1 MPMMRHR
8 HRTSRLEQRS
18 VGVSAR
24 SADPCPFNSARIPVK
39 ATHMARRDIPFT
51 SAYIGFAHL
60 PAPAKSPAPSL
71 YILTMRREDRVGV
84 VCAMRDECSRTCVSR
99 DQSPL
104 SSRDKRGK
112 QMQGGGRVSLAKSPA
127 LMREERHPLHQGS
140 PCGVMVC

>member
-51 SAYIGFAHL
+51 SANHRIRASPRPREIPRAQLVH
-60 PAPAKSPAPSL
+60 PHNAP
-71 YILTMRREDRVGV
+71 RRSGRGGL
-84 VCAMRDECSRTCVSR
+84 RDECSRTCVSR